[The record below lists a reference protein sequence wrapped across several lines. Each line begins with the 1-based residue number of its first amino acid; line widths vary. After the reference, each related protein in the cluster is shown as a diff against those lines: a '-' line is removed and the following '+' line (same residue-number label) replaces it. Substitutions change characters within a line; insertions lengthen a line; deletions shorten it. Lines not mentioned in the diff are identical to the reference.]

1 VWPHDGD
8 AGALE
13 PTLTRCSASRRRFDR
28 ASWPIDRA
36 LDAFSMTSF
45 VVTYDVEASAKAEA
59 RQIVDALCLEQTV
72 ELPESLVPPGT
83 WINEHVVGK
92 CESLE
97 RCTIGDGTASR
108 KEVFRALVRY
118 ADDTAGGELPQLLN
132 VIFGNT
138 SIKEKVMVRDVDLS
152 HSMLS
157 RFSGPRFGTKGLR
170 KLLGVERGP
179 IVMTALKPM
188 GTPSDKLAEMAY
200 AFAKGGI
207 DIIKDDHGLANQRYA
222 PYEER
227 VRACAAAVKRANEE
241 TGRKCIYAPC
251 INAPAHL
258 VVQRAKFAKAAGAG
272 AVLMIP
278 GITGLDSMR
287 ALAEDPDFGLPIIA
301 HPAILGAMLGGGTQN
316 SIRGFSHG
324 VLLGLLPRLAG
335 ADATIFPNF
344 GGRFGF
350 SVEECK
356 DIMHGARRSL
366 AHHPS
371 ILPSPG
377 GGMTLDKVKKML
389 ETYGQDVLL
398 LVGGS
403 LYSHS
408 SDLTANAR
416 YILSISG
423 RTDTHGP
430 KEARNGFHTTTP
442 YNNGYFTPGTGVRP
456 KLKLVETPTPSAKAS
471 YPSHP
476 VTPYNTYPA
485 APPSTPLTVGMDP
498 EAVAQMSAL
507 KEKNSALES
516 KVDELTALVK
526 DLMDAEAK
534 RYHGNGSKHASTGPL
549 EGNHSK
555 VLNRKKGEFQW
566 ERVPQ
571 EMYKMDGASF
581 KECSR
586 IELIGKRGESPVFH
600 VRYFEVAPGGWTT
613 LEHHQHEHVVVVL
626 RGEGEIQL
634 GLESYVLGMGDVG
647 YTAPG
652 DTHQLRCKVGAK
664 EPFGFICV
672 VAADRDRP
680 IEDEPSELL
689 KMCKMAHILDENV
702 RVALEAQSKHR
713 ADHKAAHGAVA
724 DGSACEWK
732 PGMKKKAHEEEVSAC
747 EWKPKSKQSATPKP
761 TPKRYF
767 P

>member
-1 VWPHDGD
+1 MPPT
-8 AGALE
+8 AGA
-13 PTLTRCSASRRRFDR
+13 TNASVVSAASRR
-28 ASWPIDRA
+28 
-36 LDAFSMTSF
+36 SF
-45 VVTYDVEASAKAEA
+45 VVSYDVDAESEGEA
-59 RQIVDALCLEQTV
+59 RRIVDALCLEQTV

-83 WINEHVVGK
+83 WINAHVVAK
-92 CESLE
+92 CESLKRVSE
-97 RCTIGDGTASR
+97 LGWSPR
-108 KEVFRALVRY
+108 FRARVRFE
-118 ADDTAGGELPQLLN
+118 DDVAGGELTQLAN
-132 VIFGNT
+132 AIFGNT
-138 SIKEKVMVRDVDLS
+138 SIKERVMVRDVELS
-152 HSMLS
+152 DEMLGK
-157 RFSGPRFGTKGLR
+157 FSGARFGADGLR

-222 PYEER
+222 PFEER
-227 VRACAAAVKRANEE
+227 VRACAAAVRRANEE

-258 VVQRAKFAKAAGAG
+258 VMQRAKFAKAAGAG
-272 AVLMIP
+272 GVLMIP

-301 HPAILGAMLGGGTQN
+301 HPAILGAMLGGGSQN
-316 SIRGFSHG
+316 TCRGFSHG

-356 DIMHGARRSL
+356 DIAHGCRRVL

-377 GGMTLDKVKKML
+377 GGMTLDKVKTMMD
-389 ETYGQDVLL
+389 TYGQDVLL

-408 SDLTANAR
+408 ADLTANAR
-416 YILSISG
+416 YILSMAG
-423 RTDTHGP
+423 RADLYGP
-430 KEARNGFHTTTP
+430 KEVHGEHHAPSYYNTNGH
-442 YNNGYFTPGTGVRP
+442 FTPGTGMRP
-456 KLKLVETPTPSAKAS
+456 KLKLADAPSTPYSSNPATPHSG
-471 YPSHP
+471 YPS
-476 VTPYNTYPA
+476 
-485 APPSTPLTVGMDP
+485 APPSTPYTVSLDP

-516 KVDELTALVK
+516 KVEQLTTLVK
-526 DLMDAEAK
+526 ELMEAESK
-534 RYHGNGSKHASTGPL
+534 RYHGNGSKHASKGPL
-549 EGNHSK
+549 DGNHSK

-613 LEHHQHEHVVVVL
+613 LEHHQHEHVVVAL

-634 GLESYVLGMGDVG
+634 GLESYHLGVGDVG

-652 DTHQLRCKVGAK
+652 DTHQLRCKAGAK

-680 IEDEPSELL
+680 IEDEPAELL
-689 KMCKMAHILDENV
+689 KMCKLAHVLDEDV
-702 RVALEAQSKHR
+702 RVALEAQIKHR
-713 ADHKAAHGAVA
+713 AAHKSTNGAVA

-732 PGMKKKAHEEEVSAC
+732 PGMKKKQQEAEPSAC
-747 EWKPKSKQSATPKP
+747 EWKPKSKPHVEHASHHAPEHKP

>member
-1 VWPHDGD
+1 M
-8 AGALE
+8 
-13 PTLTRCSASRRRFDR
+13 SAAHKVRR
-28 ASWPIDRA
+28 
-36 LDAFSMTSF
+36 F
-45 VVTYDVEASAKAEA
+45 VVTYDVEAETELEA
-59 RQIVDALCLEQTV
+59 RRIVDALCLEQTI
-72 ELPESLVPPGT
+72 ELPEALAPPGT
-83 WINEHVVGK
+83 WINEHVVAK
-92 CESLE
+92 TLE
-97 RCTIGDGTASR
+97 LARVSELGWRGR
-108 KEVFRALVRY
+108 YRARVALS
-118 ADDTAGGELPQLLN
+118 DDVAGAELTQLIN
-132 VIFGNT
+132 AIFGNT
-138 SIKEKVMVRDVDLS
+138 SIKERVMVRDVE
-152 HSMLS
+152 
-157 RFSGPRFGTKGLR
+157 FSEEMQSGFGGPRFGARGLR

-179 IVMTALKPM
+179 LVMTALKPM

-301 HPAILGAMLGGGTQN
+301 HPAILGAMLGGGTEDVC
-316 SIRGFSHG
+316 RGFSHE

-350 SVEECK
+350 SIDECK
-356 DIMHGARRSL
+356 DIARGCRRL
-366 AHHPS
+366 MGHHES

-377 GGMTLDKVKKML
+377 GGMTLDKVKVMM

-416 YILSISG
+416 HILSMAG
-423 RTDTHGP
+423 RTDTYGP
-430 KEARNGFHTTTP
+430 SENGHNTP
-442 YNNGYFTPGTGVRP
+442 SRYNHNGTYTPMTGVRP
-456 KLKLVETPTPSAKAS
+456 KLRLVDESATAQSPYPTTPHNA
-471 YPSHP
+471 YPS
-476 VTPYNTYPA
+476 
-485 APPSTPLTVGMDP
+485 APPSTPYTISLDP

-516 KVDELTALVK
+516 KVEELTTLVK
-526 DLMDAEAK
+526 QLMEVESN
-534 RYHGNGSKHASTGPL
+534 RYHGNGSKHASQGPL

-634 GLESYVLGMGDVG
+634 GLESYHLAHGDVG

-652 DTHQLRCKVGAK
+652 DTHQLRCKAGAT

-672 VAADRDRP
+672 VASDRDRP
-680 IEDEPSELL
+680 IEDEPAELL
-689 KMCKMAHILDENV
+689 KMCKVAHVLDDNV
-702 RVALEAQSKHR
+702 RVALETQIKHR
-713 ADHKAAHGAVA
+713 AAHKAAHGAVA
-724 DGSACEWK
+724 EGSACEWK
-732 PGMKKKAHEEEVSAC
+732 PGMKKKAEESVSAC
-747 EWKPKSKQSATPKP
+747 EWKPKAKSNAEPKP
-761 TPKRYF
+761 TPTRYF

>member
-1 VWPHDGD
+1 MPRD
-8 AGALE
+8 APAT
-13 PTLTRCSASRRRFDR
+13 PSLTRDGASSCFH
-28 ASWPIDRA
+28 
-36 LDAFSMTSF
+36 
-45 VVTYDVEASAKAEA
+45 VTYDVDATSNAEA

-72 ELPESLVPPGT
+72 ELPEALVPPGT

-92 CESLE
+92 CVSIE
-97 RCTIGDGTASR
+97 RCASGADARGKGAVGD
-108 KEVFRALVRY
+108 VYRAKVRY
-118 ADDTAGGELPQLLN
+118 ADDCAGGELPQLVN

-138 SIKEKVMVRDVDLS
+138 SIKERVMVRDVELS
-152 HSMLS
+152 DAML
-157 RFSGPRFGTKGLR
+157 RKFAGARFGAKGLR

-188 GTPSDKLAEMAY
+188 GTPSEKLAEMAY

-227 VRACAAAVKRANEE
+227 VRACAAAVKRANAE
-241 TGRKCIYAPC
+241 TGRRCIYAPC

-301 HPAILGAMLGGGTQN
+301 HPAILGAMLGGGSQN
-316 SIRGFSHG
+316 TIRGFAHG

-356 DIMHGARRSL
+356 DIVHGARRVL

-377 GGMTLDKVKKML
+377 GGMTLDKVKVMM

-416 YILSISG
+416 HILTMAG
-423 RTDTHGP
+423 RTDIYGPRESQPGSYHVPTHYS
-430 KEARNGFHTTTP
+430 NGL
-442 YNNGYFTPGTGVRP
+442 FTPGSGMRP
-456 KLKLVETPTPSAKAS
+456 RLKLVDESSSAHSPYPLTP
-471 YPSHP
+471 HG
-476 VTPYNTYPA
+476 TYPA
-485 APPSTPLTVGMDP
+485 APPSTPWTVGLDP

-507 KEKNSALES
+507 KEKNYALES
-516 KVDELTALVK
+516 KVDELTTLVK
-526 DLMDAEAK
+526 SLMDAEAK
-534 RYHGNGSKHASTGPL
+534 RNGTKHASEGPL
-549 EGNHSK
+549 DGNHSK

-634 GLESYVLGMGDVG
+634 GLESYHLGVGDVG

-652 DTHQLRCKVGAK
+652 DTHQLRCKAGTT

-680 IEDEPSELL
+680 IEDEPYELL
-689 KMCKMAHILDENV
+689 KMCKMAHVLDENV
-702 RVALEAQSKHR
+702 RVALETQIKHR
-713 ADHKAAHGAVA
+713 AEHKAAHGAVA
-724 DGSACEWK
+724 QGSACEWK
-732 PGMKKKAHEEEVSAC
+732 PGGKKKAHVAEPSAC
-747 EWKPKSKQSATPKP
+747 EWTPKSKQTPAEPKP
-761 TPKRYF
+761 TPTRYF

>member
-1 VWPHDGD
+1 MP
-8 AGALE
+8 A
-13 PTLTRCSASRRRFDR
+13 RS
-28 ASWPIDRA
+28 
-36 LDAFSMTSF
+36 SF
-45 VVTYDVEASAKAEA
+45 VVTYDVDAASTAEA
-59 RQIVDALCLEQTV
+59 RQLVDALCLEQTV

-92 CESLE
+92 CESLSE
-97 RCTIGDGTASR
+97 VSSASGSHA
-108 KEVFRALVRY
+108 KLYRAKVRY
-118 ADDTAGGELPQLLN
+118 SDDTAGGEFPQLLN

-138 SIKEKVMVRDVDLS
+138 SIKEKIMVRDLDLS
-152 HSMLS
+152 QEMLS
-157 RFSGPRFGTKGLR
+157 KFSGPRFGASGLR

-179 IVMTALKPM
+179 LVMTALKPM
-188 GTPSDKLAEMAY
+188 GTPCEKLAEMAY

-241 TGRKCIYAPC
+241 TGRRCIYAPC

-258 VVQRAKFAKAAGAG
+258 VIQRAKFAKAAGAG

-301 HPAILGAMLGGGTQN
+301 HPAILGAMLGGGSQH
-316 SIRGFSHG
+316 SVRGFSHG
-324 VLLGLLPRLAG
+324 VLLGVLPRLCG
-335 ADATIFPNF
+335 ADATIFPNY

-356 DIMHGARRSL
+356 DIAHGARRVLS
-366 AHHPS
+366 HHPS

-377 GGMTLDKVKKML
+377 GGMTLDRVKSIMS
-389 ETYGQDVLL
+389 TYGQDVLL

-416 YILSISG
+416 HILSMAG

-430 KEARNGFHTTTP
+430 KETS
-442 YNNGYFTPGTGVRP
+442 NGYHASSYSNGQFTPGTALRP
-456 KLKLVETPTPSAKAS
+456 KLKLVDTPSYNQ
-471 YPSHP
+471 YPS
-476 VTPYNTYPA
+476 TPHSTYPA
-485 APPSTPLTVGMDP
+485 APPSTPYSAYTTASLDP

-507 KEKNSALES
+507 KEKNSALEA
-516 KVDELTALVK
+516 KIDELTSLVK
-526 DLMDAEAK
+526 NLMEAEEK

-555 VLNRKKGEFQW
+555 VLNRKKNEFQW

-581 KECSR
+581 KNCSR

-613 LEHHQHEHVVVVL
+613 LEHHQHEHVVVAL

-634 GLESYVLGMGDVG
+634 GLESYHLGMGDVG

-652 DTHQLRCKVGAK
+652 DTHQLRCAPNAK

-680 IEDEPSELL
+680 IEDEPADLL
-689 KMCKMAHILDENV
+689 KTCKLAHILDEDV
-702 RVALEAQSKHR
+702 RVALETQIKHR
-713 ADHKAAHGAVA
+713 AEHKAAHGAVA

-732 PGMKKKAHEEEVSAC
+732 PGMKKKKKEAEPSAC
-747 EWKPKSKQSATPKP
+747 EWTPKSKQTSHTPKP

>member
-1 VWPHDGD
+1 MWPHDGD

-97 RCTIGDGTASR
+97 RCTIGDGAASR

-157 RFSGPRFGTKGLR
+157 KFSGPRFGTKGLR

-356 DIMHGARRSL
+356 DIMHGARRSR
-366 AHHPS
+366 PCKS
-371 ILPSPG
+371 W
-377 GGMTLDKVKKML
+377 
-389 ETYGQDVLL
+389 
-398 LVGGS
+398 
-403 LYSHS
+403 S
-408 SDLTANAR
+408 S
-416 YILSISG
+416 
-423 RTDTHGP
+423 
-430 KEARNGFHTTTP
+430 
-442 YNNGYFTPGTGVRP
+442 
-456 KLKLVETPTPSAKAS
+456 
-471 YPSHP
+471 
-476 VTPYNTYPA
+476 
-485 APPSTPLTVGMDP
+485 
-498 EAVAQMSAL
+498 
-507 KEKNSALES
+507 ES
-516 KVDELTALVK
+516 
-526 DLMDAEAK
+526 
-534 RYHGNGSKHASTGPL
+534 
-549 EGNHSK
+549 
-555 VLNRKKGEFQW
+555 
-566 ERVPQ
+566 
-571 EMYKMDGASF
+571 
-581 KECSR
+581 
-586 IELIGKRGESPVFH
+586 
-600 VRYFEVAPGGWTT
+600 
-613 LEHHQHEHVVVVL
+613 
-626 RGEGEIQL
+626 
-634 GLESYVLGMGDVG
+634 
-647 YTAPG
+647 
-652 DTHQLRCKVGAK
+652 
-664 EPFGFICV
+664 
-672 VAADRDRP
+672 
-680 IEDEPSELL
+680 
-689 KMCKMAHILDENV
+689 
-702 RVALEAQSKHR
+702 
-713 ADHKAAHGAVA
+713 
-724 DGSACEWK
+724 
-732 PGMKKKAHEEEVSAC
+732 
-747 EWKPKSKQSATPKP
+747 
-761 TPKRYF
+761 
-767 P
+767 